1 MVRVHL
7 SSIDENR
14 IRWGFCLETTL
25 KKLSS
30 PTITLSNSFRTLSQ
44 AKLSKRSSALE
55 EKKILSSEFCLS
67 GVGGKDRKVIKDSL
81 RTAQSPGDPR
91 GSRQTPLKH
100 LSDWLVAALLF
111 GFTER
116 EICPLDSQRNQG

>member
-1 MVRVHL
+1 M
-7 SSIDENR
+7 
-14 IRWGFCLETTL
+14 
-25 KKLSS
+25 
-30 PTITLSNSFRTLSQ
+30 
-44 AKLSKRSSALE
+44 
-55 EKKILSSEFCLS
+55 KKILSSEFCLS

>member
-1 MVRVHL
+1 MGILLRNDPKEAEL
-7 SSIDENR
+7 TDNYPFQLLQDFESGKAEQ
-14 IRWGFCLETTL
+14 TL
-25 KKLSS
+25 K
-30 PTITLSNSFRTLSQ
+30 
-44 AKLSKRSSALE
+44 RSRG
-55 EKKILSSEFCLS
+55 KKILSSEFCLS

-100 LSDWLVAALLF
+100 LSDWLVAAFLF